1 MGKPERRAYLE
12 AIRARYRRASKA
24 GKSAILNEFCEVCGY
39 HRKYALR
46 LLGAQNKH
54 GKKAARKPGPASR
67 YDTPELVEALRT
79 IWMASD
85 QLCSKRLKA
94 ALPLGLPHYETS
106 FHPRSVETLAMLD
119 SISAAT
125 IDRLL
130 KPIRAKAG
138 RRAGCLAPSLARCS
152 RNIFLFR
159 PVYGM

>member
-24 GKSAILNEFCEVCGY
+24 GKSAILNEFCAVCGY

-46 LLGAQNKH
+46 LLGAQNKRD
-54 GKKAARKPGPASR
+54 KKTARKPGPASR

-94 ALPLGLPHYETS
+94 ALPLWLPHYETS
-106 FHPRSVETLAMLD
+106 FHPLSVETLAMLG

-130 KPIRAKAG
+130 KPIRAKAD
-138 RRAGCLAPSLARCS
+138 AVGCLAPSLARCA
-152 RNIFLFR
+152 RNIFPFR